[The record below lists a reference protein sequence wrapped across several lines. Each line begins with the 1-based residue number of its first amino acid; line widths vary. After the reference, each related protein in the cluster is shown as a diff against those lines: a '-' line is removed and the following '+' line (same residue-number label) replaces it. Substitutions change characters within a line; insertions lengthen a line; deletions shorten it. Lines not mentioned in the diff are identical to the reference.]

1 MNDKEEAREDNGDH
15 FDLHS
20 PLVYAHEPNLRIGC
34 GAKDRLGHSVVV
46 ERLLDPATTQSVLAS
61 TADDPHLKRYCVIH
75 NTVKWVSRHRQKITR
90 TAGRSSR
97 RQEVSG

>member
-1 MNDKEEAREDNGDH
+1 MNDEEEAREDNRDH

-20 PLVYAHEPNLRIGC
+20 SLVYPHEPNLRIGC
-34 GAKDRLGHSVVV
+34 RAKDRLGHSVSV

-61 TADDPHLKRYCVIH
+61 TADDPHLERYYVIH
-75 NTVKWVSRHRQKITR
+75 NIVKRVSRHRQKIAR
-90 TAGRSSR
+90 AAARSSR